1 MEKISAE
8 ADKQNGI
15 FTPKDIL
22 GIEKTNILIDNYL
35 KKIQEEIR
43 DLPVNKY
50 SNGLK
55 GLLGLL

>member
-1 MEKISAE
+1 MEKVSAE
-8 ADKQNGI
+8 TDKQNGI